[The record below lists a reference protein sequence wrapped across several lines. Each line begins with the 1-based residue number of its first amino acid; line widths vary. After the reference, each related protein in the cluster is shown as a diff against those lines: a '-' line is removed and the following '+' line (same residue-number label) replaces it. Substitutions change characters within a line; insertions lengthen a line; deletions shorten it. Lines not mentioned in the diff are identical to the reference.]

1 MTLPRPRIALL
12 LGLFAGLTAG
22 CDSPTPPQGN
32 WEDDQ
37 VVIVRG
43 RVSVPGDK
51 KIDLTQVSLHPATNF
66 SDCTGTLSRSWG
78 GYPNVSGLYTST
90 AGVPRALPSRRC
102 VWVVAQKRIDGI
114 LYQDTAGGIP
124 ATFRLENGRVPP
136 DTVEIDI
143 VLRRIGAQ

>member
-1 MTLPRPRIALL
+1 M
-12 LGLFAGLTAG
+12 
-22 CDSPTPPQGN
+22 
-32 WEDDQ
+32 
-37 VVIVRG
+37 VIVRG
-43 RVSVPGDK
+43 RVSVEGDK
-51 KIDLTQVSLHPATNF
+51 RIDLTQVRVHPGTNF
-66 SDCTGTLSRSWG
+66 PDCTGSLSFSAG
-78 GYPNVSGLYTST
+78 VLPDASGFYTST

-114 LYQDTAGGIP
+114 LYQDTAGGVP